1 MFEKSI
7 IIADATPV
15 DAAFS
20 RQILSQLHLEGGK
33 AQKPMKRITLFGLD
47 LVQSSLAE
55 IADVLMMRTILGPKT
70 VVQFINAHC
79 VNTLKKS
86 DDYAASLQKADL
98 LLPDGSG
105 MRIASKWSGKGKIAN
120 LNGTDLFP
128 ELCRRAAL
136 HGQSIFALGGRP
148 GIAEKAM
155 QFMRKQ
161 TPGLQSAGHHD
172 GFFKADEEDALID
185 AINDSGAA
193 VLLVGL
199 GVPAQEA
206 WIARNRDRLHIPLIM
221 GVGGLFDYYS
231 GRLSRAPKVLRTL
244 GLEWCWRLALEPSRL
259 AKRYLIGNLIFLRHA
274 FVEAWKARQIFVR
287 LLDFGKRIVD
297 VMLAVPVLLAAS
309 PIMMVT
315 ASLIKLQDGGPIFF
329 RQTRIGTRGRPFLML
344 KFRSMT
350 VNAPALRAE
359 LLDQSD
365 RDSICFKMENDPR
378 VTKIGRFIRQYSID
392 ELPQLINIIRG
403 DMSLVGPRPALAEE
417 VLCYG
422 RSDMTRLR
430 SMPGLTGIWQ
440 TSGRA
445 NIPFKRQMA
454 MDVLYVRKK
463 SALLDT
469 YILLKTIP
477 AVLFKRGSY

>member
-7 IIADATPV
+7 IIADATPI

-20 RQILSQLHLEGGK
+20 QQILSQLQMGDET
-33 AQKPMKRITLFGLD
+33 AQLPIKQITLFGLK
-47 LVQSSLAE
+47 LVQATLTE
-55 IADVLMMRTILGPKT
+55 MADALVMRSIVGPKT

-79 VNTLKKS
+79 VNTLRKS
-86 DDYAASLQKADL
+86 ADYGQALKKADL

-105 MRIASKWSGKGKIAN
+105 VRIASKLSGKGKIAN

-128 ELCRRAAL
+128 ELCQRAAL
-136 HGQSIFALGGRP
+136 YEQAIFALGGKP
-148 GIAEKAM
+148 GIAENAM
-155 QFMRKQ
+155 QLMQER
-161 TPGLQSAGHHD
+161 TPGLKLAGYRD
-172 GFFKADEEDALID
+172 GFFAIDAEDALID
-185 AINDSGAA
+185 QINESGAA

-199 GVPAQEA
+199 GVPAQEK
-206 WIARNRDRLHIPLIM
+206 WIARNRDRLHVPLIM

-231 GRLSRAPKVLRTL
+231 GRLSRAPKVLRKL
-244 GLEWCWRLALEPSRL
+244 GLEWCWRLALEPKRL
-259 AKRYLIGNLIFLRHA
+259 AGRYLIGNLVFLGHA
-274 FVEAWKARQIFVR
+274 CAEALRARRVFAC

-297 VMLAVPVLLAAS
+297 VSLAVPVLLAAA
-309 PIMMVT
+309 PIMLVT
-315 ASLIKLQDGGPIFF
+315 GVLIKAQDGGPIFF

-350 VNAPALRAE
+350 VDAPAQRAE

-378 VTKIGRFIRQYSID
+378 VTRVGRFIRQYSID

-403 DMSLVGPRPALAEE
+403 DMSLVGPRPALADE

-422 RSDMTRLR
+422 RSDRARLR
-430 SMPGLTGIWQ
+430 SVPGLTGIWQ

-445 NIPFKRQMA
+445 NVPFKRQMA